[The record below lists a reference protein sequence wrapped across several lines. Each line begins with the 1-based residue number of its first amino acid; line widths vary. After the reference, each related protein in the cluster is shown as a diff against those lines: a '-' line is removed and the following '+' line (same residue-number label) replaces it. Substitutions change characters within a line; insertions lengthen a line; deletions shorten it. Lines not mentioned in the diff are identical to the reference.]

1 LERSASCCNDHNLG
15 AEDQSAV
22 GLELEQAVLT
32 FLKRGYHLIE
42 VELRMKRLDLI
53 EQPVGQFATGDHRHA
68 RNVVDRLLWIELGA
82 LAARAVENVDHVTFD
97 IEKAE
102 LENRKQPAWPCAND
116 NRVGGNHLV
125 IHIFAPEI
133 RLELL
138 LGNPHAQPVKGVRD
152 LDLAG

>member
-1 LERSASCCNDHNLG
+1 IRRGAEIVAAVQEGQAPRQRMKIERPVKGGIATADDENVAVTKALHLLDRIEDRAPLIGIDPGDGWLLGLERSASCCNDDNLG

-82 LAARAVENVDHVTFD
+82 LAARA
-97 IEKAE
+97 
-102 LENRKQPAWPCAND
+102 
-116 NRVGGNHLV
+116 
-125 IHIFAPEI
+125 
-133 RLELL
+133 
-138 LGNPHAQPVKGVRD
+138 
-152 LDLAG
+152 